1 MANLL
6 KNKAVWVVGGALSLF
21 YMVPKFSGN
30 SDNVFE
36 TPGVQNIGDRWS
48 AGGGTPTHTPA
59 GATKRG
65 DPHHN
70 ESSRDGSTSVNS
82 EHFKDKHADQ
92 RHGEP
97 GPIAKAWNTA
107 HYGRTGPPYP

>member
-6 KNKAVWVVGGALSLF
+6 KNKAVWVVGGALGLF

-36 TPGVQNIGDRWS
+36 TPGVQNI
-48 AGGGTPTHTPA
+48 A
-59 GATKRG
+59 
-65 DPHHN
+65 
-70 ESSRDGSTSVNS
+70 VNS

-92 RHGEP
+92 KHGEP
-97 GPIAKAWNTA
+97 GPMAKAWNTA
-107 HYGRTGPPYP
+107 HYGQDRGK